1 MAVLEE
7 RPVEEGPVRHF
18 CLHCASGLALHGA
31 PLCPAGHLPHEGGDW
46 LSRALSPIS
55 SVAKRGEAMEL
66 PISPQVGEM
75 SGRTEGGA
83 VPPTCPF

>member
-1 MAVLEE
+1 
-7 RPVEEGPVRHF
+7 
-18 CLHCASGLALHGA
+18 
-31 PLCPAGHLPHEGGDW
+31 PAGHLPHEGGDW
-46 LSRALSPIS
+46 RSRALSPIS